1 MTLRL
6 IHMLLCLPVAIA
18 GCGEAV
24 ETQIT
29 SVELV
34 RTSGMA
40 CRGTAM
46 GGPLQTMD
54 THMIEAYEVIDGSV
68 ASFLPSFCQDCFSD
82 PKLCRAPSRVCHC
95 GAPTLAS
102 PAAMAQAMSG
112 ASIDLAPGRVYCLRA
127 LSFES
132 GRKPDGAVTSCA
144 CDPGWSTR
152 AFLDKAVRLCA
163 LGPPASSAQF
173 DQRLS
178 VRCANDIV
186 ATGSLFHA
194 CYQPMLP

>member
-1 MTLRL
+1 MTLRFRPIL
-6 IHMLLCLPVAIA
+6 VCVVAAIA
-18 GCGEAV
+18 GCDNGV
-24 ETQIT
+24 KTQIT

-34 RTSGMA
+34 RTTGVA
-40 CRGTAM
+40 CRGTAT
-46 GGPLQTMD
+46 GGPLQIMD
-54 THMIEAYEVIDGSV
+54 AHIIEAYEVIDGSV

-82 PKLCRAPSRVCHC
+82 QSLCRAPSRVCRC
-95 GAPTLAS
+95 GAPTVAS
-102 PAAMAQAMSG
+102 PAAMAEAMSG
-112 ASIDLAPGRVYCLRA
+112 TIIDLAPDRVYCLRA
-127 LSFES
+127 LSIET
-132 GRKPDGAVTSCA
+132 GQKPSSTAGACA
-144 CDPGWSTR
+144 CDPAWSTR

-186 ATGSLFHA
+186 AAGSLFHA